1 MRKKAKFLASIG
13 LSSILLVSMPSNV
26 FAEDFVLYEK
36 NGIHVET
43 KG

>member
-26 FAEDFVLYEK
+26 LRKILCY
-36 NGIHVET
+36 T
-43 KG
+43 KRTAFMLKQKD